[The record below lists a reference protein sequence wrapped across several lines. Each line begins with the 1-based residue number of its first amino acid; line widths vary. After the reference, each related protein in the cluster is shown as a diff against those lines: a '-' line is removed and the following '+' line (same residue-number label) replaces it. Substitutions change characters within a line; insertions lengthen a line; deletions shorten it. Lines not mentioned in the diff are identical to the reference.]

1 MGSRCRW
8 AGVFSVLAVLVVA
21 GAGCGSSDGPAA
33 GGSGGADEGFPV
45 TVEDATQRVRIERR
59 PERIVSL
66 SPSATETLYALGAGD
81 QVIAV
86 DEESDHPP
94 GVPRTD
100 LSSYQPNVEAIVG
113 YEPDLVVVPAS
124 VPRDVAAGL
133 RRVGVTV
140 VAEPAPANLDD
151 AYEQMRELGVVTGHR
166 AEGRRLALETRAR
179 VERLI
184 AAAPAGDRLDF
195 FHELD
200 PDLFSTGTRTFIG
213 RIYQRLGLENVADPA
228 ARRAGSP
235 YPQMSSEA
243 VVAANPDLV
252 VLADTECCGQ
262 SPATVARRP
271 GWDRVSAV
279 RTGAVVAIDDDIAS
293 RWGPRIP
300 IFVARVV
307 DAMER
312 ARAANGRAPAVVVGT
327 S

>member
-1 MGSRCRW
+1 MGSRCRS
-8 AGVFSVLAVLVVA
+8 AGMALSVAALALA
-21 GAGCGSSDGPAA
+21 LAGCGSSDGSPSEAEA
-33 GGSGGADEGFPV
+33 GGGFPV
-45 TVEDATQRVRIERR
+45 TIEDATQRVTVERR

-66 SPSATETLYALGAGD
+66 SPSATETLFALGAGD

-86 DEESDHPP
+86 DDESDHPP

-113 YEPDLVVVPAS
+113 YDPDLVVLPAS
-124 VPRDVAAGL
+124 VPRDVPAGL

-151 AYEQMRELGVVTGHR
+151 AYGQMRELGIVTGHP
-166 AEGRRLALETRAR
+166 AEGRRLARQVRAR
-179 VERLI
+179 VERLL
-184 AAAPAGDRLDF
+184 AAAPAGRGLDF

-200 PDLFSTGTRTFIG
+200 PDLYTAGSRNFIG

-228 ARRAGSP
+228 ARRAGTP

-243 VVAANPDLV
+243 VVAADPDLV

-262 SPATVARRP
+262 SPATVARRA
-271 GWDRVSAV
+271 GWDQVSAV
-279 RTGAVVAIDDDIAS
+279 RSGAVVAIDDDIAS

-300 IFVARVV
+300 VFVAKVV
-307 DAMER
+307 EAMER
-312 ARAANGRAPAVVVGT
+312 ARAAGAGRP
-327 S
+327 